1 MENKPNRLRAKL
13 NTDGIAT
20 GCMIFS
26 WSPNMVEAAA
36 ASGID
41 YVRIDAE
48 HAWRQDGMLEHLI
61 RAADAIGVTSMVRMD
76 NGYPQLLRKALE
88 IGAGAVL
95 VANVGTVGEAEAVV
109 DAAKFP
115 PRGSRG
121 FSSYCRSGHW
131 NAVSAPDWIRWSDSE
146 PMVGIMIEHIEA
158 MEHVDDIMAVD
169 GVDFVNFGPADF
181 ALSLGLDGPD
191 RNEER
196 VHSAFLRTIEAAQK
210 YDKHVMC
217 NIPTSAEQVRRHVEL
232 GLTILELGFDVDY
245 VRNGLSV
252 ALDAM
257 SSAASKK

>member
-1 MENKPNRLRAKL
+1 MENRPNRLRATL
-13 NTDGIAT
+13 ATDGIAT

-26 WSPNMVEAAA
+26 WSPNMVEAAG

-95 VANVGTVGEAEAVV
+95 VANVGTVAEAVAVV

-115 PRGSRG
+115 PQGSRG

-131 NAVSAPDWIRWSDSE
+131 NSVKAPDWIEWSNAE
-146 PMVGIMIEHIEA
+146 PMVGIMIEHVSA
-158 MEHVDDIMAVD
+158 MDHVDDILAVD

-181 ALSLGLDGPD
+181 AMSLGLKGPD
-191 RNEER
+191 RNDER
-196 VHSAFLRTIEAAQK
+196 VHGAFLRTIEAARRNG
-210 YDKHVMC
+210 KHVMC
-217 NIPTSAEQVRRHVEL
+217 NIPTSAEEVRRHAGL

-245 VRNGLSV
+245 VRNGL
-252 ALDAM
+252 
-257 SSAASKK
+257 AAARAAIPPGGGA